1 MHIKTTLNTVFS
13 NPGSNPAGTGTMLR
27 MIAALSLAFTI
38 VTPAAAQDANAG
50 RTVFQN
56 QCALCHSAAPGDNGG
71 AQGPSLAGII
81 GRAAASNSQ
90 FSYTQAMRDSHLRWD
105 QKTLD
110 RFLTDPT
117 KVVPGSAMVISVPDA
132 TDRQNLIAYFTALKD
147 GTFKERRPRFPGGF
161 RGFGGNQ
168 QQPQRKVNDDW
179 KNDKPGRMHHIQA
192 ADLPA
197 PFATP
202 SAAKFPQVVA
212 RPANAKLTVPAGFQV
227 NTFASGLTG
236 PRRMLV
242 AANGDILITET
253 SAGRVKVMRPSAD
266 GSQAETITVFA
277 QGLRQ
282 PFGLAFYPSVD
293 NPKWLYVA
301 ETNRVVRYPYT
312 VGDTVARTFP
322 EIVVKQ
328 LSPAGGGHYTRDIVF
343 SPDGKHM
350 FVSVGSQ
357 TNVAENMKKKTPAEL
372 NAWKKDHVLGAA
384 WGNETNRADVL
395 EFDVGSDKPARIYAT
410 GIRNCVGLTLQPE
423 TGDLWCTV
431 NERDRL
437 GDDLVPDY
445 STRVRQG
452 HFYGWPWYYIG
463 NNEDPRHKGERPD
476 LVGKITIPDVLYT
489 AHSASLNLV
498 FYPKNNGKYAFPS
511 EYDGDGFAV
520 FHGSWNRAARTGH
533 KVVRVIIKNG
543 KPTGAYEDFMTGMI
557 TDDGSAWGRPV
568 GAAVAKDGSLL
579 ISDDGA
585 NVIYRIAYMKN

>member
-1 MHIKTTLNTVFS
+1 MYIRTSMNTAINNFGLL
-13 NPGSNPAGTGTMLR
+13 PR
-27 MIAALSLAFTI
+27 MITAALIALVIA
-38 VTPAAAQDANAG
+38 TPAQAQDANAG
-50 RTVFQN
+50 RTVFQA

-71 AQGPSLAGII
+71 AQGPSLIGIV
-81 GRAAASNSQ
+81 GRDAASYSQ
-90 FSYTQAMRDSHLRWD
+90 FSYTQALRDSHLHWD
-105 QKTLD
+105 KQTLD

-117 KVVPGSAMVISVPDA
+117 KVVPGSAMVVAVPDA

-147 GTFKERRPRFPGGF
+147 GTFKEQRPRFPGGF

-168 QQPQRKVNDDW
+168 QPQRKGDEDW
-179 KNDKPGRMHHIQA
+179 KNDKPGRMHHINV
-192 ADLPA
+192 ADLPK
-197 PFATP
+197 PYATP
-202 SAAKFPQVVA
+202 SAAKFPRVVE
-212 RPANAKLTVPAGFQV
+212 RPAGATLQVPSGFQV
-227 NTFASGLTG
+227 NTFASGLAG

-266 GSQAETITVFA
+266 GSKAGNITVFA

-312 VGDTVARTFP
+312 VGDTVASTFP
-322 EIVVKQ
+322 EIVVEQ

-357 TNVAENMKKKTPAEL
+357 SNVAENMSKKTPAEIK
-372 NAWKKDHVLGAA
+372 AWEKEHGLGAA
-384 WGNETNRADVL
+384 WDSETNRADVL
-395 EFDVGSDKPARIYAT
+395 EFDVGSDKPGRIFAT
-410 GIRNCVGLTLQPE
+410 GIRNCVGLTLQPA

-431 NERDRL
+431 NERDML

-452 HFYGWPWYYIG
+452 HFYGWPWYYMG
-463 NNEDPRHKGERPD
+463 SNEDPRHKNERPD
-476 LVGKITIPDVLYT
+476 LVGKVTVPDVPYT

-498 FYPKNNGKYAFPS
+498 FYPKNNGKHAFPD

-520 FHGSWNRAARTGH
+520 FHGSWNRASRTGH
-533 KVVRVIIKNG
+533 KVVRVIIKDG
-543 KPTGAYEDFMTGMI
+543 KPTGEYQDFMTGMI
-557 TDDGSAWGRPV
+557 TDDGDAWGRPV

-585 NVIYRIAYMKN
+585 NVIYRIAYTKK